1 MHDFAELDDPN
12 REPLAEYHERIKVDI
27 ATFMLKRMVG
37 NVSSEEERAEFLNAC
52 VAAAATLA
60 AGQSVFLSSTTDTAE
75 EGTEIIEAG
84 LENAFETLTKAYN
97 GYIREALNSNDV

>member
-1 MHDFAELDDPN
+1 MPDFAELDDPD

-60 AGQSVFLSSTTDTAE
+60 AGQSVFLSSNADSTE
-75 EGTEIIEAG
+75 ESAEIIKAD
-84 LENAFETLTKAYN
+84 LESATETLAKAYDRYN
-97 GYIREALNSNDV
+97 TRALNSNAV